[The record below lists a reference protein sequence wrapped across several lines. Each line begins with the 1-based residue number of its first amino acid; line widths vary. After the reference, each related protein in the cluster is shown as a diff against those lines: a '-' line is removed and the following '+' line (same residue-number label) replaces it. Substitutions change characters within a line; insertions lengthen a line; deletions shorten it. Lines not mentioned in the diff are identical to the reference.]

1 MLWVDENGICPV
13 DFRFLQATDSEHTT
27 AENRLIIIRTVT
39 GEHATLIN
47 VIMDKDTICVRPII
61 VRKGEI
67 V

>member
-13 DFRFLQATDSEHTT
+13 DFRFPQVPDRRLTT
-27 AENRLIIIRTVT
+27 AKCLIIIRTVT

-47 VIMDKDTICVRPII
+47 VIMDKDAICVRPII